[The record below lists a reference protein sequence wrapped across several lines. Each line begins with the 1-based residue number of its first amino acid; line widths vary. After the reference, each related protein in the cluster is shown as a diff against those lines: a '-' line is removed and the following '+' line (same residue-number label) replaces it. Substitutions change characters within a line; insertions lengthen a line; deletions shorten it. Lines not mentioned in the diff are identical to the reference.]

1 MSPAKQLI
9 GVIDVPG
16 PERDALAE
24 TIARDGLAVY
34 AADDIEEL
42 PSETALIVAHARAV
56 PSGEWTRLAERL
68 PTLVVSDERED
79 ADLLR
84 AVDAGLM
91 DYIIDP
97 LRHGSLLRRMIGK
110 AIDVHLLAAEREH
123 DRARL
128 AQLNENL
135 EELNESLETHLAM
148 LRLDQQAGGQIQRKL
163 LPSRP
168 QLLNDVDFDYWLAP
182 SLYLS
187 GDFLDFQA
195 FNARYSLFYFADVS
209 GHGASSAFVTVLLKY
224 LSNHWQHE
232 WNGEHP
238 EALAPRWLAAINR
251 ELLDAG
257 IGKHATLFVGV
268 IDHERRYLHYSLGAQ
283 LPMPLLVTD
292 GEITPL
298 PGEGMPVGLFPGVD
312 YPQLG
317 CALPEN
323 FRLWLCSDGILECLP
338 GDTLDLRLRELE
350 QRVLASETLE
360 DLRGSLALGALAD
373 DDESVAK
380 GAPGHEELPDDLT
393 IMMLSG
399 FGNDKP

>member
-1 MSPAKQLI
+1 MSPAKPLI
-9 GVIDVPG
+9 GVIDTPG
-16 PERDALAE
+16 EERDALAE
-24 TIARDGLAVY
+24 TIAREGLAVY
-34 AADDIEEL
+34 AADSLEALPEEM
-42 PSETALIVAHARAV
+42 ALVVAHARAV
-56 PSGEWTRLAERL
+56 PRDDWTRLAARL
-68 PTLVVSDERED
+68 PTLVVSDERQD

-84 AVDAGLM
+84 AVDAGLV
-91 DYIIDP
+91 DYIVDP

-110 AIDVHLLAAEREH
+110 AIEVHRLAVEREH
-123 DRARL
+123 DRKRL
-128 AQLNENL
+128 AKLNADL

-163 LPSRP
+163 LPTRP
-168 QLLNDVDFDYWLAP
+168 QTLSGVTFDYWLAP

-195 FNARYSLFYFADVS
+195 FNTRYSLFYFADVS

-224 LSNHWQHE
+224 LSNRWQHE
-232 WNGEHP
+232 WDGEHP
-238 EALAPRWLAAINR
+238 EALAAHWLAALNR

-268 IDHERRYLHYSLGAQ
+268 IDHQRRYLHYSLGAQ

-292 GEITPL
+292 TGVTPL

-312 YPQLG
+312 YPKLG
-317 CALPEN
+317 CQLPEH

-350 QRVLASETLE
+350 RRVLASETLE
-360 DLRGSLALGALAD
+360 DLRGSLALGPLAND
-373 DDESVAK
+373 DDGIAESS
-380 GAPGHEELPDDLT
+380 PGHEELPDDLT
-393 IMMLSG
+393 IMMVSG
-399 FGNDKP
+399 FGNDRS